1 MKRKLDRPTVLGPIV
16 SGIRRLGRSSSPLCV
31 GLFAFSL
38 TPLAGADPA
47 PVPPQDAAV
56 RPPLQAAAPLSIQA
70 TPAAT
75 LVAKA
80 SPFPAVAEEPRPVP
94 AETMK
99 LAAVP
104 ESPKLAAPPAVEAP
118 RPAAEAPKPQ
128 AAPVPPTAAPPA
140 APAPAAVHPAP
151 PVPAPAAPAGPSAQ
165 ERLEQLRKAADMLI
179 EVNAALGAPRSPY
192 GQIIYDIAVRHSINP
207 QLVAA
212 LIHVES
218 AFNPRA
224 VSRKGAYGLMQLLP
238 ETARRFGVHRKRD
251 LLNPVKN
258 LEAGVKYL
266 KWLTERFGGDVQKTL
281 AAYNAG
287 EGAVDR
293 FGGIPPYHETQQ
305 YVQRIFGLLGI
316 VTPEPDPAPAAP
328 APTAAAPVD
337 VVPAGR

>member
-1 MKRKLDRPTVLGPIV
+1 MQRKLDRSTVLALIV
-16 SGIRRLGRSSSPLCV
+16 SGIRRLGRSSSPLCF

-38 TPLAGADPA
+38 TPLAAADSA
-47 PVPPQDAAV
+47 SAPPQEAV
-56 RPPLQAAAPLSIQA
+56 ARPPLQSAAPAAAPLSVQA

-94 AETMK
+94 AETTK
-99 LAAVP
+99 PAAVP
-104 ESPKLAAPPAVEAP
+104 EAPKAVEAAKP
-118 RPAAEAPKPQ
+118 VAEAPKPQ
-128 AAPVPPTAAPPA
+128 
-140 APAPAAVHPAP
+140 
-151 PVPAPAAPAGPSAQ
+151 AGPSAQ

-238 ETARRFGVHRKRD
+238 ETARRFGVNRKRD

-266 KWLTERFGGDVQKTL
+266 KWLTERFGGDMQKTL

-316 VTPEPDPAPAAP
+316 VTPEPPLAPPAPAP
-328 APTAAAPVD
+328 AAAAPVD

>member
-1 MKRKLDRPTVLGPIV
+1 VQRKLDRPTVLAPID
-16 SGIRRLGRSSSPLCV
+16 SGFRRLGRSSSPLCI

-38 TPLAGADPA
+38 TPLAAAGPVPA
-47 PVPPQDAAV
+47 PPQEAAV
-56 RPPLQAAAPLSIQA
+56 RPPLQAAAPAPLPLPVA
-70 TPAAT
+70 PAALT
-75 LVAKA
+75 AKA
-80 SPFPAVAEEPRPVP
+80 IPFPAVAEEPRP
-94 AETMK
+94 
-99 LAAVP
+99 
-104 ESPKLAAPPAVEAP
+104 AAPEAP
-118 RPAAEAPKPQ
+118 KPAALPTATVAEAPK
-128 AAPVPPTAAPPA
+128 TAAEPPKPA
-140 APAPAAVHPAP
+140 AETPKPQTAPAPQPVQPTAPSAASPSA
-151 PVPAPAAPAGPSAQ
+151 PSAQ
-165 ERLEQLRKAADMLI
+165 EKLEQLKKAADMLI

-192 GQIIYDIAVRHSINP
+192 GQIIYDIAIRHSVNP

-251 LLNPVKN
+251 LFNPKKN

-266 KWLTERFGGDVQKTL
+266 KWLTERFAGDAQKIL

-293 FGGIPPYHETQQ
+293 FGGIPPYHETQE

-316 VTPEPDPAPAAP
+316 ATPELPTAPAAPAPAAP
-328 APTAAAPVD
+328 APAAAAPAD